1 VNQSEQ
7 KIRYGRNC
15 PICGK
20 PVELKL
26 ITYDTPFRCQNCGA
40 MLDISSF
47 YAWLTHALSTT
58 LAFVVLWKVI
68 HFDFW
73 FAALGSLILNF
84 PLKALIRGL
93 TKQVIPLE
101 PSDVV
106 S

>member
-1 VNQSEQ
+1 MHRTEQ
-7 KIRYGRNC
+7 AVRHGRNC
-15 PICGK
+15 PICAK

-26 ITYDTPFRCQNCGA
+26 ITYNAPFRCQSCGA

-58 LAFVVLWKVI
+58 LAFLLLWQVV

-73 FAALGSLILNF
+73 FAAIGSLILNF
-84 PLKALIRGL
+84 PLKALIRPL
-93 TKQVIPLE
+93 TKPIIPLE

-106 S
+106 A